1 MLNFKTMK
9 HIYYFMS
16 VLILISISSCKK
28 FLITKPS
35 DFVSPENHYNTP
47 EQLNSS
53 LNGVYDILGHGSV
66 YGTAYPSRIGM
77 EADEGAYKDNSLLVG
92 PQVYDFASG
101 DNYVTNF
108 WQMLYVG
115 VGRANLLLANV
126 DKNKDIAEDIR
137 KQVRGEALFL
147 RAYFYFLLVQ
157 NFGNIPLLLDPVLDP
172 NDIIVPQSAPKIVY
186 EQILTDM
193 KIAETLVA
201 PIKTIGHG
209 GRVSKSAVRGI
220 LARVCLY
227 MAGAPV
233 KDVSKYADASF
244 WAKKVIDDAEA
255 GHDLNPSYADVFTKL
270 ARDEYDIKESIWEVE
285 FWGNTTGAYREI
297 GTLGAWLGIPSTNTT
312 IIGNAYGFISANG
325 TLWKKYPN
333 VTTLVSEDIR
343 REWNIAS
350 FSYNAA
356 GVKTPIVTTSP
367 ASVFWTRFPAKY
379 RRELEVVM
387 PRANQQT
394 PINYPLL
401 RFSDVL
407 LMYAEAENEI
417 NGTPPQLAI
426 DYVNKVRQ
434 RGYGQGK
441 VIKSITVTNVG
452 SNYTVP
458 TITISGGGGSGATAN
473 ISAATTGV
481 KGISTIVL
489 TSRGVGYTSVPTVE
503 IKGATGTGAVATV
516 SLSNIN
522 DANLTAFQTASQTSF
537 REAIQDERSRELCF
551 EGLRKPDLIRWGIFV
566 ETMKLVLTDMNLE
579 LSGNLMF
586 KTLAF
591 KNVLPK
597 HVLFPIPAHDLN
609 LNKALIQNPG
619 W

>member
-1 MLNFKTMK
+1 MK
-9 HIYYFMS
+9 YIYYLMS
-16 VLILISISSCKK
+16 MLVLVSLGSCKK
-28 FLITKPS
+28 FLITKPT
-35 DFVSPENHYNTP
+35 DFISPENHYNTP

-53 LNGVYDILGHGSV
+53 LVGVYDILGSGPV

-101 DNYVTNF
+101 DNYVSNL
-108 WQMLYVG
+108 WQNLYVG
-115 VGRANLLLANV
+115 VGRANTFLANV
-126 DKNKDIAEDIR
+126 DKNKSIAEE
-137 KQVRGEALFL
+137 VRNQAKGEALFL
-147 RAYFYFLLVQ
+147 RAYYYFLLVQ
-157 NFGNIPLLLDPVLDP
+157 NFGNIPLVLEPVLNPD
-172 NDIIVPQSAPKIVY
+172 DIRVAQSPAKVVY
-186 EQILTDM
+186 EQIIADM
-193 KIAETLVA
+193 TKAEGLVA
-201 PIKTIGHG
+201 GIKKIGNA

-233 KDVSKYADASF
+233 KDVAKYADASF
-244 WAKKVIDDAEA
+244 WAKKVIDDTEA
-255 GHDLNPSYADVFTKL
+255 GHELNPSYADVFTKL

-285 FWGNTTGAYREI
+285 FWGNTTGAYREV

-312 IIGNAYGFISANG
+312 IIGNAYGFITANG
-325 TLWKKYPN
+325 TLWKKYPG
-333 VTTLVSEDIR
+333 VTSLVSEDIR

-367 ASVFWTRFPAKY
+367 ASVFWTRFPGKY

-417 NGTPPQLAI
+417 NAAPPQLAI
-426 DYVNKVRQ
+426 DCVNKVRQ

-441 VIKSITVTNVG
+441 VIKAITITNPG
-452 SNYTVP
+452 SNYTAP
-458 TITISGGGGSGATAN
+458 TITISGGGGATAN
-473 ISAATTGV
+473 IAAATTGV
-481 KGISTIVL
+481 KGISSIVL
-489 TSRGVGYTSVPTVE
+489 TARGFGYTSAPTVT
-503 IKGATGTGAVATV
+503 IGGATGSGAVATAT
-516 SLSNIN
+516 LSNPV
-522 DANLTAFQTASQTSF
+522 DANLTAFETASQTSF

-551 EGLRKPDLIRWGIFV
+551 EGLRKPDLIRWGVFV
-566 ETMKLVLTDMNLE
+566 ETMKLVLTDMNME
-579 LSGNLMF
+579 LPGNLLP

-597 HVLFPIPAHDLN
+597 HVLFPIPAHDMN
-609 LNKALIQNPG
+609 LNKAMIQNQG

>member
-1 MLNFKTMK
+1 MK
-9 HIYYFMS
+9 YIYYLMS
-16 VLILISISSCKK
+16 MLILVSLGSCKK
-28 FLITKPS
+28 FLITKPT
-35 DFVSPENHYNTP
+35 DFISPENHYNTP

-53 LNGVYDILGHGSV
+53 LAGVYDILGSGPV
-66 YGTAYPSRIGM
+66 YGTAYPTRIGM

-92 PQVYDFASG
+92 PQVYDFAPG
-101 DNYVTNF
+101 DNYVTNL
-108 WQMLYVG
+108 WQNLYVG
-115 VGRANLLLANV
+115 VGRANTFLANV
-126 DKNKDIAEDIR
+126 DKNTSIAEEIR
-137 KQVRGEALFL
+137 NQARGEALFL
-147 RAYFYFLLVQ
+147 RAYYYFLLVQ
-157 NFGNIPLLLDPVLDP
+157 NFGNIPLVLEPVLNPD
-172 NDIIVPQSAPKIVY
+172 DIRVAQSPAKVVY
-186 EQILTDM
+186 EQIIADM
-193 KIAETLVA
+193 TKAEGLVA
-201 PIKTIGHG
+201 GIKKIGNA

-233 KDVSKYADASF
+233 KDVAKYADASF
-244 WAKKVIDDAEA
+244 WAKKVIDDTEA
-255 GHDLNPSYADVFTKL
+255 GHELNPSYADVFTKL

-285 FWGNTTGAYREI
+285 FWGNTTGAYREV

-325 TLWKKYPN
+325 TLWKKYPS
-333 VTTLVSEDIR
+333 VTSLVSEDIR

-367 ASVFWTRFPAKY
+367 ASVFWTRFPGKY

-417 NGTPPQLAI
+417 NAAPPQLAI

-434 RGYGQGK
+434 RGYGQGR
-441 VIKSITVTNVG
+441 VIKAITITNPG
-452 SNYTVP
+452 SNYTSP
-458 TITISGGGGSGATAN
+458 TITISGGGGATAN
-473 ISAATTGV
+473 IAAATTGT
-481 KGISTIVL
+481 KGISSIVL
-489 TSRGVGYTSVPTVE
+489 TARGFGYTSAPTVT
-503 IKGATGTGAVATV
+503 IGGTTGTGAVATAT
-516 SLSNIN
+516 LSNVA
-522 DANLTAFQTASQTSF
+522 DANLTAFETASQTSF

-551 EGLRKPDLIRWGIFV
+551 EGLRKPDLIRWGVFV
-566 ETMKLVLTDMNLE
+566 ETMKLVLTDMSME
-579 LSGNLMF
+579 LPGNLLP

-597 HVLFPIPAHDLN
+597 HVLFPIPAHDMN
-609 LNKALIQNPG
+609 LNKALIQNQG

>member
-1 MLNFKTMK
+1 MCLL
-9 HIYYFMS
+9 
-16 VLILISISSCKK
+16 LIITLGSCKK
-28 FLITKPS
+28 FLKTEPS
-35 DFVSPENHYNTP
+35 DVILPKNHYNTV
-47 EQLNSS
+47 EKLNSS
-53 LNGVYDILGHGSV
+53 LNGVYDILGSGSL

-108 WQMLYVG
+108 WKVLYEG
-115 VGRANLLLANV
+115 IGRANTLLANLNNN
-126 DKNKDIAEDIR
+126 DDIAKATRNQIE
-137 KQVRGEALFL
+137 GETLFL
-147 RAYFYFLLVQ
+147 RSYYYFLLVQ
-157 NFGNIPLLLDPVLDP
+157 NFGDIPLMLDQVTDP
-172 NDIIVPQSAPKIVY
+172 NNTKKAQSPAKVVY
-186 EQILTDM
+186 EQIIADM
-193 KIAETLVA
+193 IKAEALVA
-201 PIKTIGHG
+201 PIKKIGNA

-227 MAGAPV
+227 MAGKPV
-233 KDVSKYADASF
+233 GDVSKYAEASY
-244 WAKKVIDDAEA
+244 WAKMVIDDAEA
-255 GHDLNPSYADVFTKL
+255 GHELNPNYADVFTKL

-297 GTLGAWLGIPSTNTT
+297 GTLGAWLGIPSSNTT

-325 TLWKKYPN
+325 TLWKKYPDI
-333 VTTLVSEDIR
+333 TTLVSNDIR

-350 FSYNAA
+350 FSYNSD
-356 GVKTPIVTTSP
+356 GVKTPITSTTP
-367 ASVFWTRFPAKY
+367 ASVFWTRYPGKY

-407 LMYAEAENEI
+407 LMYAEAENEM
-417 NGTPPQLAI
+417 NSVPPQLAI

-434 RGYGQGK
+434 RGYGLGK
-441 VIKSITVTNVG
+441 VIKAITVTNAG
-452 SNYTVP
+452 TDYTSP
-458 TITISGGGGSGATAN
+458 KITINGSGGATAN

-481 KGISTIVL
+481 KGISIVL
-489 TSRGVGYTSVPTVE
+489 TSRGFGYTTAPT
-503 IKGATGTGAVATV
+503 ITITGATGSGATAIAT
-516 SLSNIN
+516 LSNIN
-522 DANLTAFQTASQTSF
+522 DANLTAPKTATQKDF

-566 ETMKLVLTDMNLE
+566 PTMKLVLDDMNKE
-579 LSGNLMF
+579 LTGNSLF

-597 HVLFPIPAHDLN
+597 HVLFPIPAHDMN
-609 LNKALIQNPG
+609 LNNDLVQNPG

>member
-1 MLNFKTMK
+1 MCLL
-9 HIYYFMS
+9 
-16 VLILISISSCKK
+16 LIITLGSCKK
-28 FLITKPS
+28 FLTTEPS
-35 DFVSPENHYNTP
+35 DVILPKNHYNTV
-47 EQLNSS
+47 EKLNSS
-53 LNGVYDILGHGSV
+53 LNGVYDILGSGSL

-108 WQMLYVG
+108 WKVLYEG
-115 VGRANLLLANV
+115 IGRANTLLANLNNN
-126 DKNKDIAEDIR
+126 DDIAQATRDQIE
-137 KQVRGEALFL
+137 GEALFL
-147 RAYFYFLLVQ
+147 RSYYYFLLVQ
-157 NFGNIPLLLDPVLDP
+157 NFGDIPLMLDQVTDP
-172 NDIIVPQSAPKIVY
+172 NNTKKAQSPAKVVY
-186 EQILTDM
+186 EQIIADM
-193 KIAETLVA
+193 IKAESLVA
-201 PIKTIGHG
+201 PIKNIGNA

-227 MAGAPV
+227 MAGKPV
-233 KDVSKYADASF
+233 GDVSKYAEASY
-244 WAKKVIDDAEA
+244 WAKMVIDDAEA
-255 GHDLNPSYADVFTKL
+255 GHELNPNYADVFTKL

-297 GTLGAWLGIPSTNTT
+297 GTLGAWLGIPSSNTT

-325 TLWKKYPN
+325 TLWKKYPDI
-333 VTTLVSEDIR
+333 TTLVSNDIR

-350 FSYNAA
+350 FSYSAA
-356 GVKTPIVTTSP
+356 GVKTAITATTP
-367 ASVFWTRFPAKY
+367 ASVFWTRYPGKY

-407 LMYAEAENEI
+407 LMYAEAENEM
-417 NGTPPQLAI
+417 NSVPPQLAV

-441 VIKSITVTNVG
+441 VIKAITVTNAG
-452 SNYTVP
+452 TDYTIP
-458 TITISGGGGSGATAN
+458 KITISGSGGATAN
-473 ISAATTGV
+473 ISAATTGT
-481 KGISTIVL
+481 KGISIVL
-489 TSRGVGYTSVPTVE
+489 TSRGFGYTTAPT
-503 IKGATGTGAVATV
+503 ITITGATGSGATAVAT
-516 SLSNIN
+516 LSNIN
-522 DANLTAFQTASQTSF
+522 DANLTVPKTATQKDF

-566 ETMKLVLTDMNLE
+566 PTMKLVLDDMNKE
-579 LSGNLMF
+579 LTGNLLF

-597 HVLFPIPAHDLN
+597 HVLFPIPAHDMN
-609 LNKALIQNPG
+609 LNNDLVQNPG

>member
-1 MLNFKTMK
+1 MCLL
-9 HIYYFMS
+9 
-16 VLILISISSCKK
+16 LIITFGSCKK
-28 FLITKPS
+28 FLMTEPS
-35 DFVSPENHYNTP
+35 DVILPKNHYNTV
-47 EQLNSS
+47 EKLNSS
-53 LNGVYDILGHGSV
+53 LNGVYDILGSGSL

-108 WQMLYVG
+108 WKVLYEG
-115 VGRANLLLANV
+115 IGRANTLLANLNNN
-126 DKNKDIAEDIR
+126 DGIAQATRDQIE
-137 KQVRGEALFL
+137 GEALFL
-147 RAYFYFLLVQ
+147 RSYYYFLLVQ
-157 NFGNIPLLLDPVLDP
+157 NFGDIPLMLNQVTDP
-172 NDIIVPQSAPKIVY
+172 NNTKKAQSPAKVVY
-186 EQILTDM
+186 EQIIADM
-193 KIAETLVA
+193 IKAEALVA
-201 PIKTIGHG
+201 PIKNIGNA

-227 MAGAPV
+227 MAGKPV
-233 KDVSKYADASF
+233 GDVSKYAEASY
-244 WAKKVIDDAEA
+244 WAKMVIDDAEA
-255 GHDLNPSYADVFTKL
+255 GHELNPNYADVFTKL

-297 GTLGAWLGIPSTNTT
+297 GTLGAWLGIPSSNTT

-325 TLWKKYPN
+325 TLWKKYPDI
-333 VTTLVSEDIR
+333 TTLVSNDIR

-350 FSYNAA
+350 FSYSAA
-356 GVKTPIVTTSP
+356 GVKTPITSTTP
-367 ASVFWTRFPAKY
+367 ASVFWTRYPGKY

-407 LMYAEAENEI
+407 LMYAEAENEM
-417 NGTPPQLAI
+417 NSVPPQLAI

-441 VIKSITVTNVG
+441 VIKAITVTNAG
-452 SNYTVP
+452 TDYTSP
-458 TITISGGGGSGATAN
+458 KITISGSGGATAN
-473 ISAATTGV
+473 ISAATTGA
-481 KGISTIVL
+481 KGISIVL
-489 TSRGVGYTSVPTVE
+489 TSRGFGYATAPT
-503 IKGATGTGAVATV
+503 ITITGATGSGATAIAT
-516 SLSNIN
+516 LSNIN
-522 DANLTAFQTASQTSF
+522 DANLTAPKTATQKDF

-566 ETMKLVLTDMNLE
+566 PTMKLVLDDMNKE
-579 LSGNLMF
+579 LTGNSLF

-597 HVLFPIPAHDLN
+597 HVLFPIPAHDMN
-609 LNKALIQNPG
+609 LNNDLVQNPG